1 MRLFFIGKTWV
12 KIIERSAKEN
22 GSLTLMAMLRLSFKA
37 KEITVAVDQIA
48 ITTSTM
54 VLTYTLFVMDATAI
68 YTVLS
73 LNIGKSI

>member
-1 MRLFFIGKTWV
+1 MRLFIGKTWV

-22 GSLTLMAMLRLSFKA
+22 GSLALMAMLRLSFKA
-37 KEITVAVDQIA
+37 KETTVAADQIA
-48 ITTSTM
+48 ITMSTM
-54 VLTYTLFVMDATAI
+54 ALTYTLFAMDVIAI

>member
-1 MRLFFIGKTWV
+1 
-12 KIIERSAKEN
+12 
-22 GSLTLMAMLRLSFKA
+22 MLKLSFKA

>member
-1 MRLFFIGKTWV
+1 MATSKL
-12 KIIERSAKEN
+12 SSKE
-22 GSLTLMAMLRLSFKA
+22 

-54 VLTYTLFVMDATAI
+54 VLTYTLFAMDATAI